1 MTGMFFKIA
10 VLFKAFKNCRPFILG
25 IFKSKKM
32 QSGTWGKLFF
42 KIFNASSPS
51 KAVAQF
57 IDELIFFKTSIKTSW
72 SSISSSTRKSELT
85 LFILKTVGG
94 SKIRL
99 HKAILRI
106 LYKIHKMQ
114 LVLKTRHNNLTV
126 LLLNIYIH
134 TF

>member
-1 MTGMFFKIA
+1 
-10 VLFKAFKNCRPFILG
+10 
-25 IFKSKKM
+25 
-32 QSGTWGKLFF
+32 
-42 KIFNASSPS
+42 
-51 KAVAQF
+51 
-57 IDELIFFKTSIKTSW
+57 
-72 SSISSSTRKSELT
+72 
-85 LFILKTVGG
+85 
-94 SKIRL
+94 L